1 MNQDIK
7 PEKHA
12 HIAIVDDNE
21 AVCRS
26 LSLLLRSKGYD
37 VSVYDS
43 GLAFL
48 NRQTDTD
55 FDCVLIDFK
64 MAPHDGLEL
73 LREMRELGV
82 ATPAIMITGWE
93 SKDIEEL
100 ARGAGFEDLI
110 YKPMLDD
117 KLVAALDQ
125 ILAH

>member
-82 ATPAIMITGWE
+82 ATPAAGSRKI
-93 SKDIEEL
+93 SKNSHEAQDSKISSTS
-100 ARGAGFEDLI
+100 RC
-110 YKPMLDD
+110 
-117 KLVAALDQ
+117 
-125 ILAH
+125 

>member
-48 NRQTDTD
+48 NRQTDSD
-55 FDCVLIDFK
+55 FDCVLIDCK

-73 LREMRELGV
+73 LREIYSTRC
-82 ATPAIMITGWE
+82 E
-93 SKDIEEL
+93 S
-100 ARGAGFEDLI
+100 ARRASS
-110 YKPMLDD
+110 
-117 KLVAALDQ
+117 ASHSSCRAQ
-125 ILAH
+125 S